1 MSGCIVV
8 SLSIRR
14 SHDIRK
20 RSSFKRSPTG
30 RIRINVRE
38 KHMCRRWFSQ
48 GTWCRGI
55 KEKMRWRC
63 MFAKSVL
70 FQKQFHFSRNIQA
83 KGPQK
88 LGWDVTRLGKR
99 LTQELSS
106 LSKLIANSA
115 SMCNSRLTG
124 IRIIIWIKRASAQT
138 CASSKTTISFEEHSK
153 TTDFSK
159 ALLGLYRP
167 DLHGEK

>member
-106 LSKLIANSA
+106 LSNWLPTRHQCVTHDWLDSG
-115 SMCNSRLTG
+115 SG
-124 IRIIIWIKRASAQT
+124 ASAQT